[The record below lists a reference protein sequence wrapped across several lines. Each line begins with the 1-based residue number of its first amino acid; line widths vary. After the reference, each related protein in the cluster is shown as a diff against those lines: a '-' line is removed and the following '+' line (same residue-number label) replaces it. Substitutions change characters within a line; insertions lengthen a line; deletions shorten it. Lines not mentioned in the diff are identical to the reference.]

1 MKHSL
6 KHFVYFLVG
15 LIVAAGMLSSCETRK
30 ELESRMDEIVGEYR
44 LAGFYSVAYADR
56 LDEIPK
62 AERDAATA
70 RIFPNG
76 KGWIFEY
83 TLPLVSSDNSG
94 FSYHRVRQPIVWEPQ
109 LGEYY
114 FYQLDESDFAGCGID
129 PAFVSL
135 TYNREEITF
144 QYSLRRYTCIWGK
157 IR

>member
-30 ELESRMDEIVGEYR
+30 ELDSRMDEIVGEYR

-83 TLPLVSSDNSG
+83 TLPFISSDGTG
-94 FSYHRVRQPIVWEPQ
+94 FSYHRVRQSIVWDPQ
-109 LGEYY
+109 LGQYC
-114 FYQLDESDFAGCGID
+114 FYQLEASDFTGYGID
-129 PAFVSL
+129 PAYVTMSIGDG
-135 TYNREEITF
+135 EITF
-144 QYSLRRYTCIWGK
+144 KYSPHRYTCIWSK
-157 IR
+157 KR